1 MKSKIMI
8 VDDEEHIRELVRFYL
23 DKEGFEC
30 IQAANGEQAIEIIE
44 NQYIDLAIVDIM
56 MPG

>member
-23 DKEGFEC
+23 DKEGFDKSFNDLLNC
-30 IQAANGEQAIEIIE
+30 LKAITME
-44 NQYIDLAIVDIM
+44 
-56 MPG
+56 